1 MRVVSA
7 LAIHRLI
14 KCELVLPSVARQ
26 LLHAETPVAAL
37 ALSFFAQLAARES
50 SSYTRH
56 LLLIYNE
63 LHHLPARVAIIRTL
77 LQFCREAQRTELV
90 ELWSRELSAERVQL
104 LNELLP
110 SARSLAHLQH
120 ARTTQATLYA
130 TLEPHLLLGR
140 QRGSVAVKTTCSTL
154 LQELRAK
161 ASFEE

>member
-1 MRVVSA
+1 MHTVTSSMWV
-7 LAIHRLI
+7 LTRL
-14 KCELVLPSVARQ
+14 E
-26 LLHAETPVAAL
+26 
-37 ALSFFAQLAARES
+37 
-50 SSYTRH
+50 
-56 LLLIYNE
+56 
-63 LHHLPARVAIIRTL
+63 
-77 LQFCREAQRTELV
+77 QRTELV
-90 ELWSRELSAERVQL
+90 ELWSRDLSAERVQL

-140 QRGSVAVKTTCSTL
+140 QRGNEALNDTPLPYSCAQYRVADIINCNPGSVAVKTTCSTL